1 MDKKDAEWTSG
12 TGLLSSEM
20 SLGTVMG
27 WCHFGDGHAELRGLD
42 LDVVIHELVDMQ
54 QRPTTE
60 MDK

>member
-1 MDKKDAEWTSG
+1 MDIGNGVAFIGNVIGNGDGMVSY
-12 TGLLSSEM
+12 
-20 SLGTVMG
+20 
-27 WCHFGDGHAELRGLD
+27 FGDGHAELRGLD